1 MRGRLFMIITEHS
14 FARENHG
21 KYTQQFLLLFI
32 IGKELEEKMQQT
44 LEQNYLF
51 SQNKNKGAFKNYHLV
66 ERDRYLEHCGTYFYY
81 H

>member
-1 MRGRLFMIITEHS
+1 MIITEHS

-51 SQNKNKGAFKNYHLV
+51 FTKQKQRCF
-66 ERDRYLEHCGTYFYY
+66 
-81 H
+81 